1 MIRDLVATAVP
12 CVKPAPKDG
21 SDAGL
26 SVAIWPGVSDKKRMP
41 LRASHPADRS

>member
-1 MIRDLVATAVP
+1 MMCDLVAAAVP
-12 CVKPAPKDG
+12 RVKPAREAG